1 MKLMQD
7 GMAVMGGMPGIGA
20 DMAAPPDDGNADGN
34 GAVDDGP
41 HGPAAEQAITT
52 WTEHEHTH

>member
-1 MKLMQD
+1 MQD